1 MAESR
6 YGEQQKELL
15 AALGEAELALREK
28 DPSSASASS
37 YPPFA
42 ESLHNRNTMSSLP
55 LKSVLADPKQ
65 STDHFFS
72 DYVRQSTQVPTRP
85 KVSESSRHD
94 SQDLN
99 QLPVHIL
106 RSDGAHLS
114 NAELQVSAFTVAV
127 KDGTENSHDED
138 KVQGREGYR
147 GDDSNCGTCSSP
159 PSTIIGEGDSVLGD
173 INKALYTPSAHRYHL
188 SRNTVS
194 DRVLVSSTPSFLSTS
209 YASPLGESLERS
221 HYKPLGQ
228 GSGVYSEKVLAG
240 DERHVSVALRAYAMS
255 VAEEEKKSWHSPV
268 NMKNYPHQTFSVS
281 TLRGAGDPS
290 SIRPVRM
297 FTEDEIVS
305 KSQSPDGA

>member
-28 DPSSASASS
+28 DPSSVSS
-37 YPPFA
+37 YLPFA
-42 ESLHNRNTMSSLP
+42 ESPHNTMSSVP
-55 LKSVLADPKQ
+55 SKPVLADPKQ

-85 KVSESSRHD
+85 KVNESSRHD

-99 QLPVHIL
+99 QFSVHML
-106 RSDGAHLS
+106 RSDGASHLS
-114 NAELQVSAFTVAV
+114 NAELQVSPFTVAV
-127 KDGTENSHDED
+127 KEGGENSHDED
-138 KVQGREGYR
+138 RVQGREGPR

-173 INKALYTPSAHRYHL
+173 INKVLYTPSAHRYPL
-188 SRNTVS
+188 SRNAVS
-194 DRVLVSSTPSFLSTS
+194 ERVLVSSTPSFLSTP

-221 HYKPLGQ
+221 HYNPV

-255 VAEEEKKSWHSPV
+255 VAEEEKKSWHNPL

-290 SIRPVRM
+290 VMRPVRM

>member
-15 AALGEAELALREK
+15 AVLGEAELALREK
-28 DPSSASASS
+28 DPSSVSS

-42 ESLHNRNTMSSLP
+42 ESLHNPMSSLP
-55 LKSVLADPKQ
+55 LKPVLADPKQ

-85 KVSESSRHD
+85 KLNESSRHD

-99 QLPVHIL
+99 QFPVHMP
-106 RSDGAHLS
+106 RSDGASNLS
-114 NAELQVSAFTVAV
+114 NAVLQVSAFTVAS
-127 KDGTENSHDED
+127 KDCRENSHDED
-138 KVQGREGYR
+138 RVQGRVGPR

-173 INKALYTPSAHRYHL
+173 INKVLYTPSAHHYPL
-188 SRNTVS
+188 SRNAVS
-194 DRVLVSSTPSFLSTS
+194 ERVLVSSTPSFLSTP
-209 YASPLGESLERS
+209 YASPLGDSLERS
-221 HYKPLGQ
+221 HYNPLG

-255 VAEEEKKSWHSPV
+255 VAEEEKKSWHSPL

-290 SIRPVRM
+290 VIRPVRM